1 MHKSSFN
8 PVPFPAK
15 CISWKGKDSQKMHK
29 KTERDI
35 RTKTPTVHSN
45 NPRTLNEFAKQ
56 LFLVTHEDKPHKYSS
71 TIFRLFFSFF
81 YLNFFEPRANN
92 QSSNFRKSVE
102 RNRRQDTSSLTIN
115 SVHSIHSLDGILE
128 ENFINSWKR
137 TSFERI
143 DGSNELDRNWC
154 DFRANRSRDET
165 RLVPFVWHAIDKLVI
180 FSADVNFSSSSP
192 SPFLLVLCPFFV
204 HRHVDLVRTRDV
216 YLVE

>member
-1 MHKSSFN
+1 
-8 PVPFPAK
+8 
-15 CISWKGKDSQKMHK
+15 MHK

-128 ENFINSWKR
+128 EISLILESARRSSGSMDRMNWIEIDAIFARTDRGTKR
-137 TSFERI
+137 
-143 DGSNELDRNWC
+143 DWC
-154 DFRANRSRDET
+154 RLSGT
-165 RLVPFVWHAIDKLVI
+165 RLISSLSSPRMLI
-180 FSADVNFSSSSP
+180 FLPLLPPRFSS
-192 SPFLLVLCPFFV
+192 FFV
-204 HRHVDLVRTRDV
+204 RSLYTDTSISCERETSI
-216 YLVE
+216 